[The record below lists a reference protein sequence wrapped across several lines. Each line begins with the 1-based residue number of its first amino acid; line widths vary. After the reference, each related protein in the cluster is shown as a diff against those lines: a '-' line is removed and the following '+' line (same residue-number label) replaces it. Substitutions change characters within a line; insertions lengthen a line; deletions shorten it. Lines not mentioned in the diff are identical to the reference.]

1 MAQVVARTRD
11 ELSEDFLD
19 LDRRNAAL
27 LEGSTYEQLTLS
39 PGSGGWSVSQCIE
52 HVARVNCFYPECDQR
67 GVEGIRLNHGR
78 VDPTELIA
86 KGVKD

>member
-52 HVARVNCFYPECDQR
+52 HVARVNAVYLLAIKTAIVGNRKLAESNDQPLR
-67 GVEGIRLNHGR
+67 TADRH
-78 VDPTELIA
+78 
-86 KGVKD
+86 